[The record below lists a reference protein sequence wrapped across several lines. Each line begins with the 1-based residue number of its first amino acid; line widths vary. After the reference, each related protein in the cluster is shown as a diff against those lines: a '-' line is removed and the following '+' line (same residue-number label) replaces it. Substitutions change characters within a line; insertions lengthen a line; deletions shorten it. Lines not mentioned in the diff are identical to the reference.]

1 MYLCLLFATLVE
13 KLKEIFE
20 EYGEV
25 TEYNIMKDPV
35 NKKSRCVCVSSSCI
49 LQSPLPNL
57 FLAKLH

>member
-1 MYLCLLFATLVE
+1 MGVCVLSFWCFLAE

-35 NKKSRCVCVSSSCI
+35 NKRSR
-49 LQSPLPNL
+49 
-57 FLAKLH
+57 